1 MLVGLSELR
10 HFPAMRTDDPVL
22 VIGAGL
28 GGLTAAIALARAGLP
43 VEVHE
48 AASELRETGAGLT
61 LGRGAQHVFRDLG
74 IQREVAAI
82 ACPAG
87 ALPFLHYQNA
97 RLLMGAPD
105 EGDGRPDDGA
115 SDIVRHC
122 YRADLQTVLIA
133 AAERLGVAI
142 HTGRRLTGLE
152 QTPNTVTAHFADGS
166 SAAGSVLVG
175 ADGVRSAV
183 RALLLPGD
191 EPRYTNHLAYRF
203 LVPAD
208 QAAPLMAHGRS
219 AIFIGPKRTFN
230 RYTMAGGKVVNCAG
244 LVETDEVVGE
254 GWSISAS
261 RAEVAAAFAGWHP
274 DVLGLIEQAGPIIKW
289 GLYERTPLPRWSVG
303 RVTLLGDAAHAMLP
317 FLGAGAAMAI
327 EDGWALARALQ
338 VEPEV
343 ETALAR
349 YEAARRPRT
358 ELLHAMS
365 KRQGEVTQAIDPDT
379 FVPSTA
385 PLSNEAVMG
394 FDPVAAG
401 V

>member
-1 MLVGLSELR
+1 
-10 HFPAMRTDDPVL
+10 
-22 VIGAGL
+22 
-28 GGLTAAIALARAGLP
+28 LTAAIALARAGL
-43 VEVHE
+43 VVAVHE

-87 ALPFLHYQNA
+87 NLPFLHYQDA

-105 EGDGRPDDGA
+105 LGDGRADDGE

-133 AAERLGVAI
+133 AAKRLGVTI
-142 HTGRRLTGLE
+142 RTGRRLTGLA
-152 QTPNTVTAHFADGS
+152 QGAGQVIASFADGC
-166 SAAGSVLVG
+166 SATGSVLVG

-183 RALLLPGD
+183 RGLLFPGD
-191 EPRYTNHLAYRF
+191 APRYTNHLAYRF
-203 LVPAD
+203 LVPAA
-208 QAAPLMAHGRS
+208 QAAPFMELGRS
-219 AIFIGPKRTFN
+219 AIFIGPRRTFN
-230 RYTMAGGKVVNCAG
+230 RYTMAGGEVVNCAG
-244 LVETDEVVGE
+244 LVETEEVVGE
-254 GWSISAS
+254 GWSIPAA
-261 RAEVAAAFAGWHP
+261 RDEVARAFTGWHP

-289 GLYERTPLPRWSVG
+289 GLYDRAPLPRWSVG

-327 EDGWALARALQ
+327 EDGWALARSLQ
-338 VEPEV
+338 LEPDI

-379 FVPSTA
+379 FVPASA
-385 PLSNEAVMG
+385 PMSNEAVMG
-394 FDPVAAG
+394 FNPVAAG

>member
-1 MLVGLSELR
+1 
-10 HFPAMRTDDPVL
+10 MRTNLPIL

-28 GGLTAAIALARAGLP
+28 GGLTAAIALARAGHA

-48 AASELRETGAGLT
+48 AANELRETGAGLT

-74 IQREVAAI
+74 IQQDVAAV

-87 ALPFLHYQNA
+87 TLPFLHYQTA
-97 RLLMGAPD
+97 RLIMGAPD
-105 EGDGRPDDGA
+105 LGDGLGDDGG

-133 AAERLGVAI
+133 AAAKLGVPI

-152 QTPNTVTAHFADGS
+152 QDSDQVTAHFADGS
-166 SAAGSVLVG
+166 SASGTVLVG

-183 RALLLPGD
+183 RALLNPGD

-203 LVPAD
+203 LVPAEA
-208 QAAPLMAHGRS
+208 AAPFMTLGRS
-219 AIFIGPKRTFN
+219 AIFIGPRRTFN

-254 GWSISAS
+254 GWSIGAS
-261 RAEVAAAFAGWHP
+261 RDEVGRAFAGWHP
-274 DVLGLIEQAGPIIKW
+274 DVLGLIAAAGPIIKW
-289 GLYERTPLPRWSVG
+289 GLYERTPLQQWSMG

-338 VEPEV
+338 LEPQAEA
-343 ETALAR
+343 ALAR

-394 FDPVAAG
+394 FNPVAAG

>member
-1 MLVGLSELR
+1 
-10 HFPAMRTDDPVL
+10 MRTDCPVL

-28 GGLTAAIALARAGLP
+28 GGLTSAIALAQAGLP
-43 VEVHE
+43 VAVHE

-74 IQREVAAI
+74 IQQEVAAV

-87 ALPFLHYQNA
+87 SLPFLHYRTA
-97 RLLMGAPD
+97 RLLMGAAD
-105 EGDGRPDDGA
+105 LGDGRADDGA

-122 YRADLQTVLIA
+122 YRADLQAVLITA
-133 AAERLGVAI
+133 AQKLGIMI
-142 HTGRRLTGLE
+142 HTGHRLTGLVQE
-152 QTPNTVTAHFADGS
+152 PERITARFSDGS

-183 RALLLPGD
+183 RGLLWPGD

-203 LVPAD
+203 LVPAE
-208 QAAPLMAHGRS
+208 QAEPFMGLGRS
-219 AIFIGPKRTFN
+219 AIFIGPQRTFN

-244 LVETDEVVGE
+244 LVETDEIVGE
-254 GWSISAS
+254 GWSISAT
-261 RAEVAAAFAGWHP
+261 REEVVGAFADWHP
-274 DVLGLIEQAGPIIKW
+274 DVLGLIASAGPIIKW

-303 RVTLLGDAAHAMLP
+303 RATLLGDAAHAMLP

-327 EDGWALARALQ
+327 EDGWAIARALQ
-338 VEPEV
+338 LEPDVEA
-343 ETALAR
+343 ALAR

-379 FVPSTA
+379 FVPATA

-394 FDPVAAG
+394 FNPVATG

>member
-1 MLVGLSELR
+1 
-10 HFPAMRTDDPVL
+10 MRTNDPVL

-28 GGLTAAIALARAGLP
+28 GGLTAAIALARAGLS

-105 EGDGRPDDGA
+105 RGDGRADDGV

-142 HTGRRLTGLE
+142 QTGRRLIGLE
-152 QTPNTVTAHFADGS
+152 QNAGKVIARFADGS
-166 SAAGSVLVG
+166 SASGSVLVG

-183 RALLLPGD
+183 RALLFPGD

-208 QAAPLMAHGRS
+208 QAEPFMALGRS

-261 RAEVAAAFAGWHP
+261 RDEVARAFAGWHP

-289 GLYERTPLPRWSVG
+289 GLYDRTPLPRWSVG

-338 VEPEV
+338 LEPEV

-365 KRQGEVTQAIDPDT
+365 KRQGEVTQAINPDT

-394 FDPVAAG
+394 FNPVEAG

>member
-1 MLVGLSELR
+1 
-10 HFPAMRTDDPVL
+10 MRTDDPVL

-105 EGDGRPDDGA
+105 LGNGRADDGA

-133 AAERLGVAI
+133 AAERLGVRI
-142 HTGRRLTGLE
+142 HTGRRLTAME
-152 QTPNTVTAHFADGS
+152 QKPGQVVARFADGS
-166 SAAGSVLVG
+166 SASGSVLVG

-183 RALLLPGD
+183 RALLFPGD

-208 QAAPLMAHGRS
+208 QAEPFMALGRS

-261 RAEVAAAFAGWHP
+261 RDEVARAFAGWHP

-289 GLYERTPLPRWSVG
+289 GLYDRTPLPRWSVG

-338 VEPEV
+338 LEPKV

-349 YEAARRPRT
+349 YETARRPRT

-394 FDPVAAG
+394 FDPVVAG

>member
-1 MLVGLSELR
+1 
-10 HFPAMRTDDPVL
+10 MRTNDPVL

-48 AASELRETGAGLT
+48 AARELRETGAGLT

-105 EGDGRPDDGA
+105 LGDGRADDGV

-142 HTGRRLTGLE
+142 HTGRRLTGME
-152 QTPNTVTAHFADGS
+152 QDTGQVIASFADGS
-166 SAAGSVLVG
+166 SATGSVLVG

-183 RALLLPGD
+183 RALLYPGD

-203 LVPAD
+203 LVHAD
-208 QAAPLMAHGRS
+208 QAAPFMALGRS

-261 RAEVAAAFAGWHP
+261 RDEVARAFAGWHP

-289 GLYERTPLPRWSVG
+289 GLYDRSPLPRWSVG
-303 RVTLLGDAAHAMLP
+303 HATLLGDAAHAMLP

-338 VEPEV
+338 LETEV

-394 FDPVAAG
+394 FNPVEAG

>member
-1 MLVGLSELR
+1 
-10 HFPAMRTDDPVL
+10 MRTDGPVL

-28 GGLTAAIALARAGLP
+28 GGLTAAIALARAGRA

-74 IQREVAAI
+74 LQADVAAI

-87 ALPFLHYQNA
+87 ALPFLHWQNA

-105 EGDGRPDDGA
+105 QGDGRPDDGA

-122 YRADLQTVLIA
+122 YRADLQAVLISA
-133 AAERLGVAI
+133 ARRLGVTI
-142 HTGRRLTGLE
+142 QTGRRLTALQQQADG
-152 QTPNTVTAHFADGS
+152 VTARFADGS

-183 RALLLPGD
+183 RALLFPGD
-191 EPRYTNHLAYRF
+191 APRYTNHLAYRF

-208 QAAPLMAHGRS
+208 QAAPFMAQGRS

-230 RYTMAGGKVVNCAG
+230 RYTMAGGKVVNCAA
-244 LVETDEVVGE
+244 LLETDEVVGE
-254 GWSISAS
+254 GWSIAAS
-261 RAEVAAAFAGWHP
+261 RAEVAAAFATAHP
-274 DVLGLIEQAGPIIKW
+274 DVLGLIDQAGPIIKW
-289 GLYERTPLPRWSVG
+289 GLYERTPLPGWSKG

-327 EDGWALARALQ
+327 EDGWALARAFQL
-338 VEPEV
+338 EPD
-343 ETALAR
+343 TGIALAR

-379 FVPSTA
+379 FVPATA

-394 FDPVAAG
+394 FDPVTAG

>member
-1 MLVGLSELR
+1 
-10 HFPAMRTDDPVL
+10 MRTNDPVL

-28 GGLTAAIALARAGLP
+28 GGLTAAIALARASIA

-74 IQREVAAI
+74 IQAEVAAI

-105 EGDGRPDDGA
+105 LGDGRADDGA

-133 AAERLGVAI
+133 AAERLGVRI
-142 HTGRRLTGLE
+142 HTGRRLTAME
-152 QTPNTVTAHFADGS
+152 QKPGQVIARFADGS
-166 SAAGSVLVG
+166 SASGSVLVG

-183 RALLLPGD
+183 RALLFPGD

-203 LVPAD
+203 LVPAEL
-208 QAAPLMAHGRS
+208 AEPFMAQGRS

-230 RYTMAGGKVVNCAG
+230 RYTMAGGMVVNCAG

-261 RAEVAAAFAGWHP
+261 RDEVARAFAGWHP

-289 GLYERTPLPRWSVG
+289 GLYDRAPLQRWSVG
-303 RVTLLGDAAHAMLP
+303 HATLLGDAAHAMLP

-338 VEPEV
+338 LEPAV

-394 FDPVAAG
+394 FNPVEAG

>member
-1 MLVGLSELR
+1 
-10 HFPAMRTDDPVL
+10 MRTDDPVL

-61 LGRGAQHVFRDLG
+61 LGRGAQHVFRDLD
-74 IQREVAAI
+74 IQRDVAAI

-105 EGDGRPDDGA
+105 LGDGRADDGA

-142 HTGRRLTGLE
+142 HTGRRLIGLE
-152 QTPNTVTAHFADGS
+152 QNAGKVIARFADGS
-166 SAAGSVLVG
+166 SASGSALVG

-183 RALLLPGD
+183 RALLFPGD

-203 LVPAD
+203 LVPAA
-208 QAAPLMAHGRS
+208 QAEPFMAQGRS

-261 RAEVAAAFAGWHP
+261 RDEVARAFAGWHP

-289 GLYERTPLPRWSVG
+289 GLYDRTPLPRWSV
-303 RVTLLGDAAHAMLP
+303 VHATLLGDAAHAMLP

-338 VEPEV
+338 LEPGV

-349 YEAARRPRT
+349 YETARRPRT

-394 FDPVAAG
+394 FNPVEAG